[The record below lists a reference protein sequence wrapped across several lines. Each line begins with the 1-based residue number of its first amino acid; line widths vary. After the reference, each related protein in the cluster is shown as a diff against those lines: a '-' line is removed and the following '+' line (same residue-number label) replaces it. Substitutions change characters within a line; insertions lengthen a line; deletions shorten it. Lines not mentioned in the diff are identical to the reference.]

1 VTTSETIR
9 FACYVIASL
18 AMMYKALSMIHQR
31 RYGGAFL
38 RLFLTALFV
47 WYMAEVTMIGQGINT
62 RDLRIIGTPMIMGIT
77 IVAVAQAI
85 EVWRH
90 QHKWTE
96 D

>member
-1 VTTSETIR
+1 MTEFETFR
-9 FACYVIASL
+9 FACYVVASL
-18 AMMYKALSMIHQR
+18 AMVYKALSMIHQR

-47 WYMAEVTMIGQGINT
+47 WYMAEVTMIGQGVNT
-62 RDLRIIGTPMIMGIT
+62 RDLRVIGTPMIMGIT

-85 EVWRH
+85 DVWRH
-90 QHKWTE
+90 QHGLGK